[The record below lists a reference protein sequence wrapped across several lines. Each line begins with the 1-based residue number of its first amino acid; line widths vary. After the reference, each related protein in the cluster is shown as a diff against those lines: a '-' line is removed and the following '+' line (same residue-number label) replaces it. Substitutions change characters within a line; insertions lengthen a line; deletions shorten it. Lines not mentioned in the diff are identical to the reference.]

1 MAGRAGRAGQSDE
14 GESFVIPAERANG
27 PGDKMARDAAFNA
40 AFATVVSRLP
50 ALRSQLLPPGDGDDE
65 VNEAVAGLVLQC
77 IAAGTLRTGKDG
89 FDLLMSTFAW
99 SVPSHR
105 PRLVAALKAALE
117 HLRHLGHVE
126 TRWVDTNV
134 DTNVDKNVDK
144 HAEWAPTLA
153 GRASHRSALP
163 LSHAVAL
170 HRDLQCVCRE
180 GLLLHSP
187 TVPERTFGRLHLLF
201 LCAPRGEAAGGGR
214 GRNPFER
221 LRWDEWYGVLDRNP
235 AIGELGDALGATR
248 AFAMRMLR
256 AGGAVTAA
264 PRKRRT
270 RASPPPPRSGT

>member
-1 MAGRAGRAGQSDE
+1 MLQARLGFHHAHLSKREKDLVEDAFRRGTLHTLTCTTTLAAGVNLPARRVVILEGVRGNSASTYRQMAGRAGRAGQSDV

-27 PGDKMARDAAFNA
+27 PGDKMAADAAFNA

-126 TRWVDTNV
+126 TRWVD
-134 DTNVDKNVDK
+134 KNM
-144 HAEWAPTLA
+144 
-153 GRASHRSALP
+153 GI
-163 LSHAVAL
+163 
-170 HRDLQCVCRE
+170 Q
-180 GLLLHSP
+180 
-187 TVPERTFGRLHLLF
+187 
-201 LCAPRGEAAGGGR
+201 
-214 GRNPFER
+214 
-221 LRWDEWYGVLDRNP
+221 
-235 AIGELGDALGATR
+235 TR
-248 AFAMRMLR
+248 I
-256 AGGAVTAA
+256 
-264 PRKRRT
+264 RKT
-270 RASPPPPRSGT
+270 WINTRSGRRRSPGARRIAARFH